1 MQGIQS
7 WCYTLFAGVLFSGIV
22 LMLTPDERY
31 RPLMRVI
38 LGGFLLVCMVTWVG
52 QINVKI
58 DFSAGDAERQREQTA
73 QRAEEYFTGRAMALS
88 QRETEKTAAE
98 YLADYGIKPGEFQ
111 IYIKTEEHPNGTKV
125 LYLLLYLPQRA
136 AEHSLVISRALGYR
150 LGADVR
156 IETYGTEEAWQY
168 RQKAG

>member
-88 QRETEKTAAE
+88 QMETEKTVAE
-98 YLADYGIKPGEFQ
+98 YLADYLADYGIKPGEYQ
-111 IYIKTEEHPNGTKV
+111 IYMETEEHSDSAEGV
-125 LYLLLYLPQRA
+125 YLLLRLPARVMDQ
-136 AEHSLVISRALGYR
+136 SLTISRALGYQ
-150 LGADVR
+150 LGVDVR
-156 IETYGTEEAWQY
+156 IETYG
-168 RQKAG
+168 KDAG

>member
-58 DFSAGDAERQREQTA
+58 DFSAGDAERQREQTMNKA
-73 QRAEEYFTGRAMALS
+73 R
-88 QRETEKTAAE
+88 
-98 YLADYGIKPGEFQ
+98 P
-111 IYIKTEEHPNGTKV
+111 
-125 LYLLLYLPQRA
+125 LLLVFALCA
-136 AEHSLVISRALGYR
+136 ALWVLVV
-150 LGADVR
+150 VR
-156 IETYGTEEAWQY
+156 WLI
-168 RQKAG
+168 

>member
-1 MQGIQS
+1 MQSIQS

-38 LGGFLLVCMVTWVG
+38 LGSFLLVCMVTWVG

-88 QRETEKTAAE
+88 QMETEKTAAE

-111 IYIKTEEHPNGTKV
+111 IYIKTEEHPDGTKG

-168 RQKAG
+168 RQKAD

>member
-1 MQGIQS
+1 
-7 WCYTLFAGVLFSGIV
+7 
-22 LMLTPDERY
+22 
-31 RPLMRVI
+31 
-38 LGGFLLVCMVTWVG
+38 
-52 QINVKI
+52 
-58 DFSAGDAERQREQTA
+58 
-73 QRAEEYFTGRAMALS
+73 MALS
-88 QRETEKTAAE
+88 QMETEKTAAE

-111 IYIKTEEHPNGTKV
+111 IYIKTEEHPDGTKG

-168 RQKAG
+168 RQKAD